1 MNNRLGIL
9 TLMLLMLPLMVQA
22 QIRKDGYYKD
32 LFMDSGIMLTSRDDL
47 PAARFLNLSWERL
60 CTGEQSDQSRV
71 TETDSVM
78 QSQRIVGYDLDENG
92 VLLYPDGAPRYR
104 VIYVNG
110 GKATAHGNSLTP
122 RGIERIRQYCAAGG
136 CYVGTC
142 AGAFFASKGTT
153 KDGNDKPNASY
164 SGVWNGY
171 TTSTG
176 LEHSYTSLL
185 VEKKSPLLRYYDFGG
200 DMRIDSVRHNG
211 GCYMPERADMP
222 RGTEVL
228 LRYDG
233 DTLKLKNSI
242 HKTVNAWAYKASD
255 HSGRIVVTGSHP
267 EAIDN
272 GERLELFAAMLQY
285 AIDGNGTPTLKGE
298 LIDTVARAMTRCTH
312 DNDPA
317 HTRIGDRQYHH
328 FVVNVPKGAKAVTI
342 DLSTIK
348 GWDTYDL
355 YLFASD
361 KGFAFND
368 NSRYSNVARGA
379 NKKLVVTSPKP
390 GKLYVSVYCDST
402 VETVD
407 TPWGEQYTGMLNV
420 LNGIPY
426 TIKSTVTK

>member
-136 CYVGTC
+136 SYVGTC

-361 KGFAFND
+361 KGFAFNG

-379 NKKLVVTSPKP
+379 NKKLVVTGPKP